1 MRSKEDDDL
10 LESAVSDDEAA
21 PAEGILEEGAIAADA
36 VEFWVRKSFSGPPRL
51 DRYIAA
57 RYPDA
62 TRSAIQRLIEAGEV
76 FVNGRPAKASYRVQA
91 DDRITLKIVKRRAP
105 AHLPEDIPLDVLYE
119 DEHLVVLNKQADMIV
134 HPGRGA
140 ANWSGTLTNALLFHF
155 GKLSTVGGE
164 IRPGI
169 VHRLDRDTTGVLL
182 VAKSDQVHQN
192 LAGQFERRRVL
203 KEYVALCYG
212 APDRDSDYIE
222 RRIGVHPNVRE
233 KMAIRDD
240 PRFGKSAVTFYETVE
255 RFDGFSLVHVRPH
268 TGRTHQIRVHLAHI
282 GCPII
287 ADQMYSGRCELRL
300 SDLSPEAASTEEQV
314 LIDRQALHA
323 RRLRFYHP
331 TAKRVMDFT
340 AEPPED
346 MRRTLEA
353 LRAHRSLRRA

>member
-1 MRSKEDDDL
+1 MRCDGDDELPESAISEEEETPVEGL
-10 LESAVSDDEAA
+10 LEAHSV
-21 PAEGILEEGAIAADA
+21 AADA

-62 TRSAIQRLIEAGEV
+62 TRSAIQRLIESGEV

-91 DDRITLKIVKRRAP
+91 GDRITLKIVKRRAP
-105 AHLPEDIPLDVLYE
+105 SHLPEDIPLDILYE
-119 DEHLVVLNKQADMIV
+119 DDELVVLNKQADMIV

-182 VAKSDQVHQN
+182 VAKNDQVHQN

-212 APDRDSDYIE
+212 APDRDRDYIE
-222 RRIGVHPNVRE
+222 KRIGVHPNIRE

-240 PRFGKSAVTFYETVE
+240 PRFGKSAVTFYETAE
-255 RFDGFSLVHVRPH
+255 RFDGYSLVQVRPH

-282 GCPII
+282 GCPIV
-287 ADQMYSGRCELRL
+287 ADQPYSGRCELKL
-300 SDLSPEAASTEEQV
+300 SEIAPLGEPSEDRI

-323 RRLRFYHP
+323 QRLRFYHP

-340 AEPPED
+340 AELPED
-346 MRRTLEA
+346 MRQTLEA
-353 LRAHRSLRRA
+353 LRAHRSLRRS